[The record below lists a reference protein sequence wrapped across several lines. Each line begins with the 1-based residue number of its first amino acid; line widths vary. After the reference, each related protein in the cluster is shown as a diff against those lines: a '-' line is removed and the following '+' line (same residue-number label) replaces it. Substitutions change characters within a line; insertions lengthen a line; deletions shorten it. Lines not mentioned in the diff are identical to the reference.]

1 MDVLVLGFALEDF
14 VPLRSAAAV
23 EPPQKAAT
31 ISRQKCGVL
40 TAPRIGRHRERREPR
55 EADVTPHR
63 HRTARDGRRYAMVLS
78 AAAAVALLSSCAL
91 LPTSSV
97 VFDTGLE
104 PVPLD
109 FTGPTYAAAVPA
121 GLLLRSGDTQW
132 VLPEADHGRW
142 LPGAVALVDRSPRS
156 IDLHVLDMAGG
167 APAPGGA
174 MGAGVRVPGFDLP
187 GRSVTQVNV
196 LNALASPAV
205 LTAYTPQLE
214 KLWSLRLPETD
225 NPEATR
231 SNELA
236 RNYYNVAPTIDGAT
250 FVQWH
255 DGSEWYEDG
264 DYGVAR
270 VKDGMVTN
278 VLLNERIVALY
289 LSADGTGLLASRQKN
304 GDPCGGCVVDQEIVE
319 IDPATGEIAGAYG
332 MPEQYVE
339 GWRVGAIDKVGDRV
353 AVRFTETAWSE
364 DPADEDDAA
373 PVTVQ
378 RGTWVYDGDWSMVE
392 GSEDEL
398 TWWQGTDR
406 VVARPA
412 PAEPVTGDGLRL
424 FWVHDGTATPLP
436 GELEGSLGRRYITG
450 SVPGQLVPAQ

>member
-1 MDVLVLGFALEDF
+1 
-14 VPLRSAAAV
+14 
-23 EPPQKAAT
+23 
-31 ISRQKCGVL
+31 
-40 TAPRIGRHRERREPR
+40 
-55 EADVTPHR
+55 
-63 HRTARDGRRYAMVLS
+63 
-78 AAAAVALLSSCAL
+78 VALLVSSCAL
-91 LPTSSV
+91 VPGSTA

-104 PVPLD
+104 PVPLE

-121 GLLLRSGDTQW
+121 GLLLRSGETQL
-132 VLPEADHGRW
+132 VLPGADHGRW
-142 LPGAVALVDRSPRS
+142 LPGADALVDRSRRS
-156 IDLHVLDMAGG
+156 IELHVLDMAAS

-174 MGAGVRVPGFDLP
+174 VGTGVRVPGFDLP

-196 LNALASPAV
+196 LDRLATPAV
-205 LTAYTPQLE
+205 LSAYTPQLE

-225 NPEATR
+225 NPDATR
-231 SNELA
+231 GNELA
-236 RNYYNVAPTIDGAT
+236 RNYYNVAPTIHGVT

-270 VKDGMVTN
+270 IEDGKVTN

-289 LSADGTGLLASRQKN
+289 LSADGSGLLALRQKK
-304 GDPCGGCVVDQEIVE
+304 GDPCGGCVVEQEIVE
-319 IDPATGEIAGAYG
+319 IDPATGEIAGEYG

-339 GWRVGAIDKVGDRV
+339 DWRVEAIDEVGDRV

-364 DPADEDDAA
+364 NPADEDDVA
-373 PVTVQ
+373 PTTVQ

-398 TWWQGTDR
+398 TWWQGADR

-412 PAEPVTGDGLRL
+412 PREPETGDGLRL
-424 FWVHDGTATPLP
+424 FWIHDGGETPLP
-436 GELEGSLGRRYITG
+436 GDLEGGPGRRHITG
-450 SVPGQLVPAQ
+450 SVAGQLLPPQ